1 MFKSGV
7 ISIAGILLLL
17 LLIVMIFLMFYPWME
32 SIDNDLR
39 VSLQEDTA
47 EISIVSFKNN
57 SLEFITDANIDVTSL
72 TIENESTFCEYI
84 DVRLNKPR
92 DTFDLS
98 SCSLQRGKIYTI
110 SVLLFNSVE
119 QKNMVYR

>member
-17 LLIVMIFLMFYPWME
+17 LLSVMIFLMFYPWMG
-32 SIDNDLR
+32 SIDNDLK

-47 EISIVSFKNN
+47 EVSIVSFKNN
-57 SLEFITDANIDVTSL
+57 SLEFITNSNIDITSL
-72 TIENESTFCEYI
+72 TIENESTFCEYLDI
-84 DVRLNKPR
+84 RLTKPR
-92 DTFDLS
+92 DSFDLS
-98 SCSLQRGKIYTI
+98 SCSLQRGKVYTI
-110 SVLLFNSVE
+110 SVLLFNSIE